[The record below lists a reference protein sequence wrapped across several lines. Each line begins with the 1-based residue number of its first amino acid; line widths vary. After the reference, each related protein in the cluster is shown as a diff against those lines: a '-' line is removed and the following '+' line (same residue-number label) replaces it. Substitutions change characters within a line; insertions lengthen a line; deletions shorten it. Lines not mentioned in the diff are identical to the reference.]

1 VLLENIRLNSIETTI
16 FPINAGLASRPG
28 KILLEEVDIETTNVT
43 YHRPKDQ
50 KGAIPAVTHGY
61 IECIEKHRNKSLALN
76 YDFKLG
82 DSI

>member
-43 YHRPKDQ
+43 YYRPKDQ
-50 KGAIPAVTHGY
+50 ERHYPSSNSW
-61 IECIEKHRNKSLALN
+61 RFNKRIQLKRCSFENEL
-76 YDFKLG
+76 
-82 DSI
+82 